1 MFVTESLND
10 RGEND
15 KIRAEIVRSVFRIC
29 KTRELNIIMRFVH
42 GIEGEDIFN
51 YPMKITDIA
60 CMLEEDDVMSIL
72 NVVKDM
78 DMNKIAAK
86 QMKEALMQ
94 ALPEKH
100 KAGNEV

>member
-60 CMLEEDDVMSIL
+60 SMLEEDDIITVL
-72 NVVKDM
+72 GVVKNM
-78 DMNKIAAK
+78 DTNKIAAK
-86 QMKEALMQ
+86 QMKEAFMQ
-94 ALPEKH
+94 ALKEK
-100 KAGNEV
+100 EI

>member
-60 CMLEEDDVMSIL
+60 GLVEEDDIITVL
-72 NVVKDM
+72 GVVKNM
-78 DMNKIAAK
+78 YTNKIAAK
-86 QMKEALMQ
+86 QMKEAFMQ
-94 ALPEKH
+94 ALKEK
-100 KAGNEV
+100 ET

>member
-51 YPMKITDIA
+51 YPMKITDVA
-60 CMLEEDDVMSIL
+60 GLLEEDDIITVL
-72 NVVKDM
+72 GVVKNM
-78 DMNKIAAK
+78 DTNKIAAK
-86 QMKEALMQ
+86 QMKEAYMQ
-94 ALPEKH
+94 AVKEK
-100 KAGNEV
+100 ET

>member
-1 MFVTESLND
+1 MFVIESLND

-51 YPMKITDIA
+51 YPMKITDVA
-60 CMLEEDDVMSIL
+60 GLLEEDDIITVL
-72 NVVKDM
+72 GVVKNM
-78 DMNKIAAK
+78 DTNKIAAK
-86 QMKEALMQ
+86 QMKEAFMQ
-94 ALPEKH
+94 ALKEK
-100 KAGNEV
+100 ET

>member
-51 YPMKITDIA
+51 YPMKITDVA
-60 CMLEEDDVMSIL
+60 GLLEEDDIL
-72 NVVKDM
+72 TVLGVVKNM
-78 DMNKIAAK
+78 DTNKIAAK
-86 QMKEALMQ
+86 QMKEAFMQ
-94 ALPEKH
+94 ALKEK
-100 KAGNEV
+100 ET

>member
-51 YPMKITDIA
+51 YPMKITDVA
-60 CMLEEDDVMSIL
+60 GLLEEDDIITVL
-72 NVVKDM
+72 GVVKNM
-78 DMNKIAAK
+78 DTNKIAAK
-86 QMKEALMQ
+86 QMKEAFMQ
-94 ALPEKH
+94 ALKEK
-100 KAGNEV
+100 ET

>member
-51 YPMKITDIA
+51 YPMKITDVA
-60 CMLEEDDVMSIL
+60 GLLEEDDIITVLS
-72 NVVKDM
+72 VVKNM
-78 DMNKIAAK
+78 DTNKIAAK
-86 QMKEALMQ
+86 QMKEAFMQ
-94 ALPEKH
+94 ALKEK
-100 KAGNEV
+100 ET